1 MSASK
6 PPTEGLPERATVD
19 RFEEDLAVL
28 QVNGGQQIVERR
40 LLPADA
46 REGDVIDFVRGV
58 VDHEASEAIRARQ
71 RALRGSP
78 KTGSFDLD

>member
-1 MSASK
+1 MTDTPKS
-6 PPTEGLPERATVD
+6 PPLPDRATVD

-28 QVNGGQQIVERR
+28 EVEGREQIVERR

-58 VDHEASEAIRARQ
+58 VDTEATEAIRARQ
-71 RALRGSP
+71 RALRGAP
-78 KTGSFDLD
+78 KVGSFDLD